1 MVASH
6 HWPLDQAHEPSV
18 RTCGSSRT
26 EQDYYRNDESSI
38 KRLLPFALRE
48 VSVLAE
54 LAGTSALPLTDV
66 PPQPNNHLNLSSER
80 ISATRRQR
88 AWARSVILTVA
99 FRLTMTRG
107 CSPWRPAA
115 DMGTDRH
122 ENYTISLGFSRA
134 NRGAPDTAR
143 DAVLLREQ
151 RPYLRTSRFQGH
163 ELLQRKDNSSPGPPS
178 TSPSS
183 VALPHLVPKDLS
195 PCPGWG
201 ILTPFPFGRQR
212 DKHEHVFAFRQTS
225 RFGTDFS
232 DPLGPTDPC
241 STAVHMEPFSSFSP
255 QGSHLSIC
263 YYHQDLHRWRLQAGS
278 RPAPSTHATA
288 TLLLTAA

>member
-1 MVASH
+1 
-6 HWPLDQAHEPSV
+6 
-18 RTCGSSRT
+18 
-26 EQDYYRNDESSI
+26 
-38 KRLLPFALRE
+38 
-48 VSVLAE
+48 
-54 LAGTSALPLTDV
+54 
-66 PPQPNNHLNLSSER
+66 
-80 ISATRRQR
+80 
-88 AWARSVILTVA
+88 
-99 FRLTMTRG
+99 
-107 CSPWRPAA
+107 
-115 DMGTDRH
+115 MGTDRH

-278 RPAPSTHATA
+278 RPAPFNARHRDPPTHCGVNLHEGSSAV
-288 TLLLTAA
+288 AARYRPNAGASSIFRASCFGR